1 MNIRDILERY
11 KTDERVTAL
20 AQKLNAGKN
29 PRVQLRGLV
38 GSGDAAVAVAL
49 YFLQHPHMIF
59 VLSDREE
66 ASYFQA
72 DLENLTGKEILL
84 FPSSYRKAFEFTQPD
99 SSNVLAR
106 AEVLNELNHSS
117 EFGKLI
123 VTYPEA
129 LAEKVIDRASLEKN
143 TLEIAVSNKLSIDF
157 INEFLIEYDFD
168 RVDFVYEPGQFSIR
182 GGIVDIFSFSHDLP
196 YRVEFFG
203 DFIESIRTFEIE
215 SQLSVERVKSITIV
229 PNVQS
234 KFLTEN
240 NISLLEYVDAGS
252 HIWIKDVQ
260 FTLDI
265 IKTGYKKATEL
276 WKALSADEKQKNPD
290 WIDPKFGFTDDK
302 LIADQLH
309 DFPIVE
315 FGKQFFYSGSESID
329 FGMRPQPSFNKDF
342 ILLIHNFK
350 NNEADKIENFIV
362 TDSARQVE
370 RLYAI
375 LDDLDKTVKF
385 TPISIALREGFV
397 DREQKIACYTDH
409 QIFDRYYKYKLKKGY
424 QRSQAI
430 TLKEL
435 RELKPGDFV
444 THIDHGIGKYAG
456 LEKVEVNEKMQE
468 MIRLIYADN
477 DLLYVNINSLNRI
490 SKFSGKEGTV
500 PKLNKLGTDTWERL
514 KKTTKKK
521 VKDIARD
528 LIQLYAMRKAKE
540 GNAFTPD
547 SYLQTELEASFIY
560 EDTPDQEKATAD
572 FKRDMESPHPM
583 DRLICGDV
591 GFGKTEVAIRAAFK
605 AVADSKQVAIL
616 VPTTI
621 LAAQHYKTFSER
633 LKGFPA
639 NIDYINRFKSSKQ
652 IKETLEKLAN
662 GKVDIIIGTH
672 RLVSKDVK
680 FKDLGLMIID
690 EEQKFGVST
699 KEKLKQMR
707 ANVDTLTLT
716 ATPIPRTLHFSLM
729 GARDLSIISTPPPN
743 RQPVV
748 TELHVFNDTLIKE
761 AVEHEIDRGGQIFF
775 IHNRVADLMQ
785 LGGLI
790 HKLVPKARIGIAH
803 GQLEG
808 DDLEDVMLK
817 FVNGEYDVL
826 VATTIIEAG
835 LDIPNAN
842 TIIINHAHMFGLSD
856 LHQMRGRVG
865 RSNKKAYCYLLS
877 PPLSTLTPE
886 ARKRLSA
893 IEEFS
898 DLGSGFNVAMR
909 DLDIRGSGNLLGAE
923 QSGFIA
929 EIGFEMYHK
938 ILDEAIQEL
947 KEDEFKGLFQDEKP
961 RPYISF
967 TQIDTDM
974 EILIP
979 DEYVTSIAERYN
991 LYTQLSKLENETEL
1005 QAFKQELNDRFGP
1018 VPRQVADMLNTMR
1031 LQWLGKAIGFEKISL
1046 KKNVL
1051 RGYFIASQQSPYF
1064 ESDAFRQV
1072 LMFVQANP
1080 RRTNI
1085 KEVKNT
1091 LRISID
1097 GVRSIDEAVELLS
1110 EIAEPVHSS

>member
-1 MNIRDILERY
+1 LNIRDILERY
-11 KTDERVTAL
+11 KADERVTAL
-20 AQKLNAGKN
+20 AQALNAGKA

-49 YFLQHPHMIF
+49 YFLQHQHMIF
-59 VLSDREE
+59 VLPDREE

-72 DLENLTGKEILL
+72 DIENLTGKEILL

-117 EFGKLI
+117 EFGQLI

-157 INEFLIEYDFD
+157 INEFLIEYDFE

-215 SQLSVERVKSITIV
+215 SQLSVEQVKSITIV

-252 HIWIKDVQ
+252 QVWIKDVQ

-265 IKTGYKKATEL
+265 IKSGYKKAVEL
-276 WKALSADEKQKNPD
+276 WKALSSEEKQKNQD

-309 DFPIVE
+309 DFPVVE
-315 FGKQFFYSGSESID
+315 FGKQFFYQARHTID
-329 FGMRPQPSFNKDF
+329 FDMRPQPSFNKDF
-342 ILLIHNFK
+342 TLLIHNFK

-362 TDSARQVE
+362 TDSAKQVE

-375 LDDLDKTVKF
+375 LDDLDKAAKF

-397 DREQKIACYTDH
+397 DRQQKIACYTDH

-456 LEKVEVNEKMQE
+456 LEKVEVNDKMQE

-490 SKFSGKEGTV
+490 SKYSGKEGHV
-500 PKLNKLGTDTWERL
+500 PKLNKLGTDTWDRL
-514 KKTTKKK
+514 KRTTKKK

-528 LIQLYAMRKAKE
+528 LIKLYALRKAKE
-540 GNAFTPD
+540 GKSFSPD

-621 LAAQHYKTFSER
+621 LAAQHYKTFSDR
-633 LKGFPA
+633 LKGFPV
-639 NIDYINRFKSSKQ
+639 NIDYVNRFKSSRQ

-662 GKVDIIIGTH
+662 GRVDIIIGTH

-690 EEQKFGVST
+690 EEQKFGVAT
-699 KEKLKQMR
+699 KEKLKSMR

-761 AVEHEIDRGGQIFF
+761 AIEHEIDRGGQIFF

-785 LGGLI
+785 LGALI

-808 DDLEDVMLK
+808 DELEDVMLK

-947 KEDEFKGLFQDEKP
+947 KDDEFKGLFQDEKP
-961 RPYISF
+961 RPFISF

-974 EILIP
+974 ELHIP
-979 DEYVTSIAERYN
+979 DEYVTNIAERYN
-991 LYTQLSKLENETEL
+991 LYAELSKIENETEL
-1005 QAFKQELNDRFGP
+1005 QAFAQQLHDRFGP
-1018 VPRQVADMLNTMR
+1018 VPLQVTDMLNTVR

-1064 ESDAFRQV
+1064 ESSMFRQV
-1072 LMFVQANP
+1072 LSFVQSNP

-1091 LRISID
+1091 LRLSVD
-1097 GVRSIDEAVELLS
+1097 GVNSIDEAVELLD
-1110 EIAEPVHSS
+1110 EIAGAVRV